1 MPHKHPRKSL
11 TKKNYQLK
19 NIIKNKKKMVEF
31 RSVCVFICTCFFFL
45 FVLLSIPWSLLLLPP
60 LIFFFLFCFSLFL
73 VLPNL
78 VWCGSSASDGP
89 MWDQRCLHVVGQFF
103 GWVHSLWCG
112 FPGKFEAQLRLNVNP
127 LPSHFL
133 ISLSQS
139 WDWIWSQSWV
149 CCICFGFLTNLGR
162 DIMSSWNEIF
172 LGLSIRGFVGFV
184 KNV

>member
-1 MPHKHPRKSL
+1 
-11 TKKNYQLK
+11 
-19 NIIKNKKKMVEF
+19 MVEF

-45 FVLLSIPWSLLLLPP
+45 FILLLSIPWSLLLHPT